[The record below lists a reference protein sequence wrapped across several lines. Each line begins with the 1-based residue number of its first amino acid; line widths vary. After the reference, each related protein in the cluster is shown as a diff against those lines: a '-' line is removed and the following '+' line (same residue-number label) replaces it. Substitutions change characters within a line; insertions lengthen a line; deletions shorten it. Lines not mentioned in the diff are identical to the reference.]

1 MATFSGPHLRTG
13 LTLLAKYGL
22 TRAEFF
28 DITLSAHPKGLK
40 VHFAETSDLADVR
53 EFVTDSVL
61 SGLFTAIT
69 LFVGP
74 GQLNAIVSGAASD
87 TSVGPADMVSQL
99 LREKPGRLWILNKVA
114 K

>member
-1 MATFSGPHLRTG
+1 VATFSGSDLRTG

-22 TRAEFF
+22 TRARAEFF

-74 GQLNAIVSGAASD
+74 GRLNAIVSGAASD

-99 LREKPGRLWILNKVA
+99 LRENPGRL
-114 K
+114 